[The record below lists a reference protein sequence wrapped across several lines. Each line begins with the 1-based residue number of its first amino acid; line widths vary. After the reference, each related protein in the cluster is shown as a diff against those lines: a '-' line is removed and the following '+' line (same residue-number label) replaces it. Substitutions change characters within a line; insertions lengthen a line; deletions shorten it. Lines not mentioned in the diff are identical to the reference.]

1 MKYLKNKK
9 TIYNLLALLVCIGL
23 IAFLE
28 MNKYELSYQI
38 GIIERAAIYAV
49 VAVSMNMLT
58 GFTGLF
64 SLGQAGFMAIG
75 AYTVGILTIP
85 VAQRAGVYYIEGIS
99 PLIAN
104 VYLPYPVAIIIG
116 GLLAAAVA
124 ALIGIPVLRLKSD
137 YLAIATLGFSEI
149 IRALIAAP
157 QLNRITNGSFGLKN
171 IPNFPNLFVFFG
183 VVGICLLLMVLLIR
197 SSYGR
202 VFKAIR
208 EDEVAAQSMG
218 INLFRYKELS
228 FVISSF
234 FTGVGGGLL
243 AMFMSSIDSK
253 TFQLSLTYDIL
264 LIVVLGGIGSI
275 TGSIVGSFLITAGR
289 EWLRF
294 FDEPLVLAG
303 MQIPLFKT
311 GFRMV
316 IFSILLMVVVLF
328 YRRGIMGSNE
338 FSWEGLFAWV
348 KGLFGRFRKKE
359 DAAKEA
365 KG

>member
-183 VVGICLLLMVLLIR
+183 VVGICLL
-197 SSYGR
+197 
-202 VFKAIR
+202 
-208 EDEVAAQSMG
+208 
-218 INLFRYKELS
+218 
-228 FVISSF
+228 
-234 FTGVGGGLL
+234 
-243 AMFMSSIDSK
+243 SK
-253 TFQLSLTYDIL
+253 
-264 LIVVLGGIGSI
+264 
-275 TGSIVGSFLITAGR
+275 
-289 EWLRF
+289 
-294 FDEPLVLAG
+294 
-303 MQIPLFKT
+303 
-311 GFRMV
+311 
-316 IFSILLMVVVLF
+316 
-328 YRRGIMGSNE
+328 
-338 FSWEGLFAWV
+338 
-348 KGLFGRFRKKE
+348 
-359 DAAKEA
+359 
-365 KG
+365 

>member
-218 INLFRYKELS
+218 INLS
-228 FVISSF
+228 SSF
-234 FTGVGGGLL
+234 SRMRQVC
-243 AMFMSSIDSK
+243 
-253 TFQLSLTYDIL
+253 
-264 LIVVLGGIGSI
+264 
-275 TGSIVGSFLITAGR
+275 TALNWR
-289 EWLRF
+289 RRF
-294 FDEPLVLAG
+294 CP
-303 MQIPLFKT
+303 
-311 GFRMV
+311 
-316 IFSILLMVVVLF
+316 S
-328 YRRGIMGSNE
+328 
-338 FSWEGLFAWV
+338 
-348 KGLFGRFRKKE
+348 
-359 DAAKEA
+359 
-365 KG
+365 